1 MADIYGL
8 HFQSDIATIKDTPLL
23 NILSGGVKLP
33 ASVQNVVDYTGH
45 ITGGNKKDAKFVA
58 DIFFGPMNELDP
70 ENKLVDLVHD
80 G

>member
-1 MADIYGL
+1 MDFIFKVILQQSRTRPSLIYYLEGL
-8 HFQSDIATIKDTPLL
+8 NYLRQSK
-23 NILSGGVKLP
+23 
-33 ASVQNVVDYTGH
+33 NVVDYTGH